1 MTVWLVETRTKYYK
15 SFYVTASH
23 ERAERALSMAEE
35 RNVEVIVTPYEVEDF
50 NEDSMRRQGL
60 RFLTIN

>member
-15 SFYVTASH
+15 SFYVTASD
-23 ERAERALSMAEE
+23 ERAEIALSTAEE

-60 RFLTIN
+60 RFLTLN